1 MRRFVHIALLL
12 TIMIGIRACGGM
24 ARTEDRLGATT
35 RWMAEKAGLA
45 NTKDAF
51 DARVRPPMAAATRSL
66 GDAIYGTASRT
77 MDDVEM
83 AAGNFG
89 GWVMQQA
96 RAALGM
102 VDSTLPVVNADQRS
116 ERERPDSEDG
126 TQQRGASQRRG
137 R

>member
-1 MRRFVHIALLL
+1 
-12 TIMIGIRACGGM
+12 
-24 ARTEDRLGATT
+24 
-35 RWMAEKAGLA
+35 
-45 NTKDAF
+45 
-51 DARVRPPMAAATRSL
+51 MAAATRSL

-102 VDSTLPVVNADQRS
+102 VDSTLPVVNADQRP

>member
-1 MRRFVHIALLL
+1 
-12 TIMIGIRACGGM
+12 
-24 ARTEDRLGATT
+24 
-35 RWMAEKAGLA
+35 
-45 NTKDAF
+45 
-51 DARVRPPMAAATRSL
+51 MAAATRSL

-102 VDSTLPVVNADQRS
+102 VDSTLPVVDANQADQRS
-116 ERERPDSEDG
+116 ERERPDSPDE
-126 TQQRGASQRRG
+126 TQQSGASQRR
-137 R
+137 RR